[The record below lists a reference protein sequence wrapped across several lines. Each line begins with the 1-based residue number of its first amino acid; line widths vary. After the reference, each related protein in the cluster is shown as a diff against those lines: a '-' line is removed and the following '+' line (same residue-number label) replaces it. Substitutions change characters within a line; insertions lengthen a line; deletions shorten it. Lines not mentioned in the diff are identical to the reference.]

1 MTVLWA
7 LAQRRW
13 VKIHNDFQVERLF
26 DPLSD
31 PFCTVRQI
39 FTRGNFYPE
48 TLVKEFKSRAWIRFF
63 IRICED
69 FIFGVFFYSCAKQ
82 AFSDTKSY
90 PRVILTANIFLI
102 PRSQ

>member
-39 FTRGNFYPE
+39 FTRGNFNPE

-63 IRICED
+63 TRICED
-69 FIFGVFFYSCAKQ
+69 FIFGVF
-82 AFSDTKSY
+82 
-90 PRVILTANIFLI
+90 
-102 PRSQ
+102 